1 MTVITAMAIQRYVTV
16 LKMAEG
22 TNQLK
27 VWQKSEDPELE
38 PGKKVKGRYLDI
50 KV

>member
-16 LKMAEG
+16 LKMVEG

-27 VWQKSEDPELE
+27 VWQNPEGPELE
-38 PGKKVKGRYLDI
+38 PGKKVKGKYFDI